1 VSVMELSSSHGVVS
15 RVFRASE
22 VWLRFRRRRV
32 TRELAGVGSIGPLMA
47 GSRTWS
53 RPANAVDTR
62 VWTA

>member
-1 VSVMELSSSHGVVS
+1 MSVIEASSSHSVAPTVRG
-15 RVFRASE
+15 ASE

-32 TRELAGVGSIGPLMA
+32 TRELAGRGSIAPLMA